1 MKRLILLTGI
11 AWLLLLTGC
20 YQVKLLV
27 KLNPNGSG
35 TIEEELLMSKSTIE
49 EMGAMMGQ
57 MMEGMVGEETAKPEV
72 SKTEDPYGMFDEA
85 KLKELA
91 VKMGEGVT
99 YVSGS
104 RIQTE
109 QFDGYKAVY
118 SFMDINKLKV
128 NQNFSEK
135 MPSQFSSMAEG
146 QGEGGS
152 EEEQVTFNFTKG
164 NPAKL
169 VIRQPEERYDE
180 EGKVSSEEVEE
191 QPEGAQSDMVM
202 PFMQNLFKDMKI
214 TMEIEVQGN
223 ITQTNATYVEG
234 SRVTLMDLDFGKLME
249 APGGLEKF
257 SQSQPNNMEDA
268 KQLLKDLPGVKVEL
282 NKEIV
287 IQFR

>member
-1 MKRLILLTGI
+1 MLKRLIILTGVVLFLI
-11 AWLLLLTGC
+11 LVAGC

-35 TIEEELLMSKSTIE
+35 TIEEEFLMSKSTME

-57 MMEGMVGEETAKPEV
+57 MMGGMMGDETAEPEV
-72 SKTEDPYGMFDEA
+72 SKTDDPYGMFDEA

-91 VKMGEGVT
+91 AKIGEGVT
-99 YVSGS
+99 YVSGN

-118 SFMDINKLKV
+118 SFTDINKLKV

-135 MPSQFSSMAEG
+135 MPSQFSSMSE
-146 QGEGGS
+146 S
-152 EEEQVTFNFTKG
+152 EEPEEENVTFNFTKG
-164 NPAKL
+164 TPAQL
-169 VIRQPEERYDE
+169 VIRQPENMYDE
-180 EGKVSSEEVEE
+180 EEKSSLEEVEE
-191 QPEGAQSDMVM
+191 QPESTQSDMMM

-214 TMEIEVQGN
+214 TMEIEVQGK
-223 ITQTNATYVEG
+223 IVQTNASYQEG
-234 SRVTLMDLDFGKLME
+234 SRITLMDLDFGKLFE
-249 APGGLEKF
+249 APGGFEKF

-268 KQLLKDLPGVKVEL
+268 KQMLKDLPGVKVEL

-287 IQFR
+287 IRFQ